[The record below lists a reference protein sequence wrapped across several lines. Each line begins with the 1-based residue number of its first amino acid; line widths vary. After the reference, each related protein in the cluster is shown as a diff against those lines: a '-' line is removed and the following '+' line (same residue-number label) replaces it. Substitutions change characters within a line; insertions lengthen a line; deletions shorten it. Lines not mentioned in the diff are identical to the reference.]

1 VVFRSPCEFRV
12 HSVSTIWLH
21 DHAVELAR
29 AAADDELISSVG
41 VEVVEPGDPVR
52 VINVMDGVIP
62 SCKEQPDDTF
72 PGLLGPLAP
81 AGTGVTHRIDGV
93 SVLSCARLAGMDERP
108 LHEQEALVDMAGPGA
123 DTSPFAAT
131 TNVVLTFE
139 QAPGSDPVEAD
150 QAIRLAT
157 LRTARDLAAAV
168 RAQEPIRV
176 EQVEA
181 APAAADA
188 PAIALLLHLGALGPL
203 FNSYLYGT
211 ETRNSLATLLE
222 PAEVLDGAITGGN
235 YHWAALRN
243 TTASYQRSALVRGL
257 LDAER
262 EGRLRIAGVLAVNA
276 YNNSSHAK
284 ERSALVAAKVARS
297 LGADGAIVT
306 TEGGGNS
313 HTDTMLTVRACER
326 LGIRTTALVCEMADP
341 DSTSPGLTDHVPE
354 ADCLVSVGNAEEL
367 VGAWAPER
375 VIGGDE
381 LLDGGSPYDAAPQP
395 VRNYL
400 GATNQMGDF
409 DLRAATW

>member
-1 VVFRSPCEFRV
+1 MVFRSPCEFRV
-12 HSVSTIWLH
+12 HSVSTIWLREQAV
-21 DHAVELAR
+21 HAAR
-29 AAADDELISSVG
+29 SAQDELIASVD
-41 VEVVEPGDPVR
+41 VDVVEPGDPVR
-52 VINVMDGVIP
+52 LTHVLDAVIP
-62 SCKEQPDDTF
+62 ACKDEPEASF

-81 AGTGVTHRIDGV
+81 AGRGVTHRIDGV
-93 SVLSCARLAGMDERP
+93 CVLSCGQLPGMDDRP

-123 DTSPFAAT
+123 EVSPFAT
-131 TNVVLTFE
+131 TRNVVLRFE
-139 QAPGSDPVEAD
+139 PAPGADPVEAD
-150 QAIRLAT
+150 RAIRLAT

-168 RAQEPIRV
+168 REHGPERV
-176 EQVEA
+176 ERIE
-181 APAAADA
+181 PAAAQDGA
-188 PAIALLLHLGALGPL
+188 PGVALLLHLGALNPL
-203 FNSYLYGT
+203 FYAYLYGT
-211 ETRNSLATLLE
+211 ETTNMLATPLE

-243 TTASYQRSALVRGL
+243 TTAAYQRSALVRGL

-297 LGADGAIVT
+297 LGADAAIVT

-341 DSTSPGLTDHVPE
+341 DSMSPGLTDHVPE

-381 LLDGGSPYDAAPQP
+381 LLDGGSAYDAAPQP

-409 DLRAATW
+409 DLRAQTW